1 MLLTEITRIILST
14 SIFYQ
19 KGIKCI
25 CLAEKNLCLWNLLQ
39 DIAGLHHSERFQE
52 INEEIVRKGINGID
66 GKSKFECLNIAR
78 AKQEVVN
85 S

>member
-1 MLLTEITRIILST
+1 MKLRSF
-14 SIFYQ
+14 SV
-19 KGIKCI
+19 
-25 CLAEKNLCLWNLLQ
+25 LQ
-39 DIAGLHHSERFQE
+39 DIPGLHHSKRFQE
-52 INEEIVRKGINGID
+52 INEEIVREGTNGTD